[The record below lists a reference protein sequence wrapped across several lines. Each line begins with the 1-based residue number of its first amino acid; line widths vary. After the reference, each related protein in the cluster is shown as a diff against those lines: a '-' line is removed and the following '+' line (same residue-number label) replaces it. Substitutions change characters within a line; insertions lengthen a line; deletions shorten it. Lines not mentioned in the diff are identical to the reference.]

1 MPPPPPEPIAAAAA
15 AARSTEIQVSTKTKR
30 NRRITPPPEPGPQP
44 QEPRS
49 SKRSLRGLLMLS
61 VASVPYGDC
70 SGLFRCERSLR
81 GLLGGAA
88 TSSPGPQPRRHRQG
102 RNRRSCP
109 GAARRPGRAAAAVA
123 VAGGAVAAAA
133 AAAAWSTEIQ
143 MSTKTRRN
151 RRITAPPEPGER
163 CRSPGAASVPYGDC
177 LCCRWRAFPTGI
189 ALVLPRSSERS
200 LRGLLVLSLLRLP
213 TQGRAWLAPFQG
225 MPWPI
230 RSPQRSPAQSQGP
243 WF

>member
-1 MPPPPPEPIAAAAA
+1 M
-15 AARSTEIQVSTKTKR
+15 STKT
-30 NRRITPPPEPGPQP
+30 NRRVTPPPERGPQP
-44 QEPRS
+44 QESRS
-49 SKRSLRGLLMLS
+49 SQRSLRGLLMLS

-88 TSSPGPQPRRHRQG
+88 TSSPGPQPRRHRQA
-102 RNRRSCP
+102 RSRRSCP

-133 AAAAWSTEIQ
+133 AAAARSTEIH
-143 MSTKTRRN
+143 MSTKARRN

-163 CRSPGAASVPYGDC
+163 RRSPGATSVPYGDC
-177 LCCRWRAFPTGI
+177 SCCCCY
-189 ALVLPRSSERS
+189 VCPRKA
-200 LRGLLVLSLLRLP
+200 
-213 TQGRAWLAPFQG
+213 RAWLAPFQG

-230 RSPQRSPAQSQGP
+230 RSPQQIPAQSQGP